1 MAWNLPVYDTDN
13 ITFGPAVIYI
23 GEVGSTPT
31 TDIGAVRGNTEITV
45 AKEVLEIKQGSPQV
59 IIKQYVM
66 AQSARIS
73 FSSIEAMGKLS
84 ILQAAFGAGEYAG
97 TPGTGVETLGYGG
110 DVNLDEKSILVRHVL
125 PNGATLDWCF
135 WRAQGKADT
144 SAPFNETGETVVPME
159 FEVLDGLT
167 DWAGSAIANSSK
179 SRLFRII
186 KTNPPA

>member
-1 MAWNLPVYDTDN
+1 MAFNLPVYDTDN
-13 ITFGPAVIYI
+13 ITFGPAVIYL
-23 GEVGSTPT
+23 GTVGSTPT

-45 AKEVLEIKQGSPQV
+45 AKEILEIMQGSPQTM
-59 IIKQYVM
+59 IIQYVM
-66 AQSARIS
+66 AQNARVS

-84 ILQAAFGAGEYAG
+84 LLQAAFGAGEYTG

-110 DVNLDEKSILVRHVL
+110 DVNLAENSLLVRHVL

-144 SAPFNETGETVVPME
+144 SVPFNETGETVIPME
-159 FEVLDGLT
+159 FQILDGLT